1 MTPALVTLPVTVRT
15 VTRKTI
21 MISVIPA
28 GLEPATLRFRKGIN
42 AEGFQ
47 VDRSESTRQGHAR
60 SDADSRGLS
69 RPRRPACAR
78 FYGRDLC
85 ELLNA
90 QAVWLATRDPAALRR
105 KLIEMLA
112 ALG

>member
-1 MTPALVTLPVTVRT
+1 
-15 VTRKTI
+15 
-21 MISVIPA
+21 MIPVIPT
-28 GLEPATLRFRKGIN
+28 GLEPVTYALGRGQIPRDSKRIEADPSDQAR
-42 AEGFQ
+42 AE
-47 VDRSESTRQGHAR
+47 
-60 SDADSRGLS
+60 DAI
-69 RPRRPACAR
+69 
-78 FYGRDLC
+78 LC